1 MRIAVLQHVPFEG
14 PAMIAAWA
22 HSRHIDLRIHAAYAG
37 ELPLQE
43 AFNAFIVLGGPMGV
57 YDEMLYSWLLQEK
70 QWLRSVIA
78 SGKKIVGICLGAQ
91 LLAEALGAKV
101 APMAYREIG
110 WHSVCWH
117 AQALALPPFAHFPKE
132 HKVLHW
138 HGDCFT
144 TPPHSLH
151 LASSKACQEQA
162 FLSKN
167 EQVLGLQFHL
177 EWDLPTLDA
186 LITHARADLQPGPFV
201 DDIASM
207 RDQKALFLENQKLLQ
222 TLLDRFF
229 HIESAMHL

>member
-117 AQALALPPFAHFPKE
+117 CTS
-132 HKVLHW
+132 V
-138 HGDCFT
+138 
-144 TPPHSLH
+144 S
-151 LASSKACQEQA
+151 
-162 FLSKN
+162 
-167 EQVLGLQFHL
+167 
-177 EWDLPTLDA
+177 
-186 LITHARADLQPGPFV
+186 
-201 DDIASM
+201 IAS
-207 RDQKALFLENQKLLQ
+207 FCP
-222 TLLDRFF
+222 F
-229 HIESAMHL
+229 S

>member
-1 MRIAVLQHVPFEG
+1 
-14 PAMIAAWA
+14 
-22 HSRHIDLRIHAAYAG
+22 
-37 ELPLQE
+37 
-43 AFNAFIVLGGPMGV
+43 
-57 YDEMLYSWLLQEK
+57 
-70 QWLRSVIA
+70 
-78 SGKKIVGICLGAQ
+78 
-91 LLAEALGAKV
+91 
-101 APMAYREIG
+101 
-110 WHSVCWH
+110 
-117 AQALALPPFAHFPKE
+117 
-132 HKVLHW
+132 LHW

-151 LASSKACQEQA
+151 LASSNACQEQA
-162 FLSKN
+162 FLSEN